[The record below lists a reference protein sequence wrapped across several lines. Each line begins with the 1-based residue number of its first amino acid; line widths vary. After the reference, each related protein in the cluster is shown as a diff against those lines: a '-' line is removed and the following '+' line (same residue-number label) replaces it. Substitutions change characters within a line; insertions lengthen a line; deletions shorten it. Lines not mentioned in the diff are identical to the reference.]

1 MAITKSINKYGI
13 DMSEAYWVID
23 RIDFT
28 KYLDSPTSAPAG
40 LVEGWDTDVYVLVF
54 SSKEARDNED
64 RFIEKFNY
72 QFKHDDAS
80 ELSIQAEAY
89 EYLKTLDE
97 FQGGEDA

>member
-1 MAITKSINKYGI
+1 
-13 DMSEAYWVID
+13 
-23 RIDFT
+23 
-28 KYLDSPTSAPAG
+28 
-40 LVEGWDTDVYVLVF
+40 LVY

-80 ELSIQAEAY
+80 ELSIEAEAY

-97 FQGGEDA
+97 FQGTEDV